1 MLSSSNEMEISGGCD
16 EIIMEKES
24 GFKKAKDNEDIQNK
38 KTTDSFTLND
48 EVEDEDF
55 HNDEFMSMAKSL
67 YNKRDNNNTSSNG
80 SGSNPN
86 NICNSG
92 SSVAPN
98 SKFNFEKPTF
108 RRTSEY
114 YEYFTIY
121 RYMDVVHRKKSMALN

>member
-1 MLSSSNEMEISGGCD
+1 MLSSNEMEITGGD
-16 EIIMEKES
+16 EIIIEKDS
-24 GFKKAKDNEDIQNK
+24 VFKKAKDSEDIQNK

-67 YNKRDNNNTSSNG
+67 FNKRDNNNSGSNG

-86 NICNSG
+86 NLNNNG
-92 SSVAPN
+92 STNGLASN
-98 SKFNFEKPTF
+98 IKFNFEKPAF

-114 YEYFTIY
+114 YENFTIY